1 MMGSRISE
9 GELNKIISRLRE
21 ELRKEKKKVTDLTK
35 KVLQFQDYQQDVD
48 KIISDIMKGEKTES

>member
-9 GELNKIISRLRE
+9 GELNKIIGRLRE

-48 KIISDIMKGEKTES
+48 KIITDIMKGEKTES